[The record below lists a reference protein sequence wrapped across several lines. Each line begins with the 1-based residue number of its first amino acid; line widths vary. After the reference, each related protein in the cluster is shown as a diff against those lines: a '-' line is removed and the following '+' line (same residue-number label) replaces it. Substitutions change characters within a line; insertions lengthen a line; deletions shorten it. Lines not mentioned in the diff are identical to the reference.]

1 MPRKTVH
8 SWTSARPPSRPAS
21 QPALPFCRPQ
31 SSTPLS
37 QPSEICLHVWAAPA
51 RETKERADENAARR
65 PSGCRECQP
74 PFFLPERKRD
84 FTTNRCGLVTPRGC
98 SRPAGPSGP
107 RGVFTA
113 RLLWRMIRLDT
124 LSTEL
129 VLLQQHILW
138 R

>member
-8 SWTSARPPSRPAS
+8 SWTSARPAGRPAN
-21 QPALPFCRPQ
+21 QPCPSAGPRAPRRYLNPLKSAYMFGQRRPGKQKKELTRTRRGGRAAAVNVSHLFFCRRE
-31 SSTPLS
+31 SVTS
-37 QPSEICLHVWAAPA
+37 Q
-51 RETKERADENAARR
+51 
-65 PSGCRECQP
+65 Q
-74 PFFLPERKRD
+74 
-84 FTTNRCGLVTPRGC
+84 NRCGLVTPRGC